1 MTESA
6 PGQKARDLLAQASH
20 HPVAS
25 PQRDALV
32 AEAAVWA
39 RLDHTASM
47 DNHTAATAD
56 IKSAL
61 AALTD
66 PVQKLGNAIGDL
78 TAHTTRSRKRTAG
91 ARRRSWR
98 G

>member
-1 MTESA
+1 MTDSD
-6 PGQKARDLLAQASH
+6 PGHKARELLTQASQ

-39 RLDHTASM
+39 RLDHAAGM
-47 DNHTAATAD
+47 VNYTAATVD

-61 AALTD
+61 STLAD
-66 PVQKLGNAIGDL
+66 PVQKLGSAIGDL
-78 TAHTTRSRKRTAG
+78 TERIKLSQK
-91 ARRRSWR
+91 
-98 G
+98 